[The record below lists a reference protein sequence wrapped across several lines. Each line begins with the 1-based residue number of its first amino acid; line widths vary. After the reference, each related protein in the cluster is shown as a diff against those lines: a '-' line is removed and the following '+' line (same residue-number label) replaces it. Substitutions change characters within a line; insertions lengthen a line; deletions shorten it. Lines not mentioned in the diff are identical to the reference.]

1 MTTGAQRIL
10 LKTATYGALHIC
22 VAIAIAYVITGNL
35 VASLGI
41 GLIEPVVQAFVFA
54 LHESVW
60 EHKNFWRT
68 LFKTL
73 KIGRGKL
80 D

>member
-1 MTTGAQRIL
+1 MTTGAHRIL
-10 LKTATYGALHIC
+10 LKTATYGTLHVC
-22 VAIAIAYVITGNL
+22 VAIFIAYAITGSL
-35 VASLGI
+35 MAALGI

-73 KIGRGKL
+73 KIGKGKL